1 MIALFNIVNALHGTK
16 KNQQNHFLHSS
27 ILLFPCTGGWVK
39 IEVNG
44 ATSCANLR
52 DYKPKTVRA
61 IFSRD
66 GVQGEITFTQ
76 DNPYKPTMVNVDL
89 QVPQLCS
96 LCRKYETMILGF
108 IQLFC
113 YPDWQCK

>member
-1 MIALFNIVNALHGTK
+1 MVPK

-96 LCRKYETMILGF
+96 LCRNMKQWYRIGF
-108 IQLFC
+108 HTAFL
-113 YPDWQCK
+113 